1 MEVKKHREHKPP
13 LIWASMCWCS
23 TMPRLLFHWDLAQN
37 FGPQRQCVRA
47 WDARPP
53 AGGSPQQG
61 LHWLPQPPHQQELP
75 LPLSSLH
82 SKSTICFQP
91 NPNTPSILL
100 AGFPTTFQ
108 KSKWACWPSLLLS
121 SRPWQVMIRCISQHC
136 LNTTKPNRG
145 YTLPSGNSWWQ
156 PRQGPRLTLG
166 QKQVGWGTWL
176 WQPCFVWSWTV
187 RWKG

>member
-1 MEVKKHREHKPP
+1 MEVKKHREQQAATYLSKHV
-13 LIWASMCWCS
+13 LMQYN
-23 TMPRLLFHWDLAQN
+23 AQIAVSLRHCAELWT
-37 FGPQRQCVRA
+37 FSQRQCVRA

-61 LHWLPQPPHQQELP
+61 PHWLPQPPHQQELP

-91 NPNTPSILL
+91 NPNPPSILL

-121 SRPWQVMIRCISQHC
+121 SRPWQVMIISQHC
-136 LNTTKPNRG
+136 LNTTKNNRG
-145 YTLPSGNSWWQ
+145 YTLPSENS
-156 PRQGPRLTLG
+156 
-166 QKQVGWGTWL
+166 
-176 WQPCFVWSWTV
+176 FVWSWTV

>member
-61 LHWLPQPPHQQELP
+61 LRWLPQPPHQQELP

-82 SKSTICFQP
+82 SKSTIQP
-91 NPNTPSILL
+91 NPNPPSILL
-100 AGFPTTFQ
+100 AGFRTTFQ
-108 KSKWACWPSLLLS
+108 KRSCWPSVVLLLS
-121 SRPWQVMIRCISQHC
+121 SRPWQVMIISQHC
-136 LNTTKPNRG
+136 LNTTKNNRG
-145 YTLPSGNSWWQ
+145 YTLPSENS
-156 PRQGPRLTLG
+156 
-166 QKQVGWGTWL
+166 
-176 WQPCFVWSWTV
+176 FVWSWTV